1 MIIAQISDTHLANK
15 NGMIERKGEHALE
28 RAIVYINGLPA
39 IPDVVLLTGDCADH
53 GDPAEYERAHE
64 LLKSLPMPVYVIPG
78 NHDDRIKMLE
88 VFGAQGTNQLE
99 GFMQYVVDDGPV
111 RLIALDTN
119 IPGRDQG
126 QLCAARM
133 AWLEARLSE
142 QPDRPTV
149 LFMHHPPF
157 PTGVPVS
164 DDMGFM
170 DADVFGQLIQRHRQV
185 EAILAGHVHSTF
197 ARRFYGTIAVTCG
210 STAYQMTY
218 DSRRPNGMA
227 VTMEPP
233 VCLLHTWKIGTG
245 LLTHTSLIG
254 DPRPVELLHD
264 GEKWRS

>member
-15 NGMIERKGEHALE
+15 NGMIERKGEYALE
-28 RAIVYINGLPA
+28 RAIAYINGLPA
-39 IPDVVLLTGDCADH
+39 VPDVVLLTGDCADH
-53 GDPAEYERAHE
+53 GDPAEYKRAHE

-99 GFMQYVVDDGPV
+99 GFMQFVVDDGPV
-111 RLIALDTN
+111 KLIALDTN

-126 QLCAARM
+126 QLC
-133 AWLEARLSE
+133 E

-157 PTGVPVS
+157 STGVPVS
-164 DDMGFM
+164 DDMGFL
-170 DADVFGQLIQRHRQV
+170 DADVFGQLIQRHPQV

-233 VCLLHTWKIGTG
+233 VCLLHTWTIGTG

-254 DPRPVELLHD
+254 DPRPIELLHD

>member
-1 MIIAQISDTHLANK
+1 VIIAQISDTHLSNK
-15 NGMIERKGEHALE
+15 NGMIEREGEQALE
-28 RAIVYINGLPA
+28 RAIAYINGLPA

-64 LLKSLPMPVYVIPG
+64 LLKSFPMPVYVIPG

-126 QLCAARM
+126 QLCDARM
-133 AWLEARLSE
+133 AWLEARLAE

-164 DDMGFM
+164 DAMGFM
-170 DADVFGQLIQRHRQV
+170 DTDVFGQLIQRHSQV

-197 ARRFYGTIAVTCG
+197 VRRFYGTIAVACG

-264 GEKWRS
+264 GEQWRS